1 MKKHLVVIGLVFVLL
16 TVGFSGCYDNLVTP
30 KIEFIQEGGWLIVSF
45 VEKSNLSWDNMNI
58 SLSSGEYS
66 DIGFHPSPEISYLN
80 TYGNGVSC
88 PTDWGVI
95 AEDNGIFFQLIDAI
109 VMLYWI
115 PTNVSLG
122 EWDFT

>member
-1 MKKHLVVIGLVFVLL
+1 MKKLLSISGIVFVLL
-16 TVGFSGCYDNLVTP
+16 MVGFSGCQDIRETP
-30 KIEFIQEGGWLIVSF
+30 KIDFIQEEGWLIVSF
-45 VEKSNLSWDNMNI
+45 VEKSNLSWNNMNI

-80 TYGNGVSC
+80 TYGNGASC

-109 VMLYWI
+109 VTLYWI